1 MFGLTSLGL
10 VHTGTAVVSLVAGYA
25 MVIGKGRISVQMPLA
40 KVYIWGTALTSL
52 TGFGIFQHGGF
63 NIAHALGILTLLVLG
78 LAVAAGH
85 GRLFGRHGAYV
96 ETLGFSAT
104 LFFHMVP
111 GITETFTRL
120 PRQAPLLS
128 GPDDP
133 SLQKVIGVVFLVFV
147 LGGLLQV
154 RQLRKGAAPL
164 RQPRLA

>member
-10 VHTGTAVVSLVAGYA
+10 VHTAIAMVSLVAGYA
-25 MVIGKGRISVQMPLA
+25 MVIAKGRISVRMPLA

-85 GRLFGRHGAYV
+85 LRLFGNYAAYV

-111 GITETFTRL
+111 GITETFTRF
-120 PRQAPLLS
+120 PREAPLFS
-128 GPDDP
+128 GPEDP
-133 SLQKVIGVVFLVFV
+133 SLQTLMAAVFLVFV
-147 LGGLLQV
+147 LGGLVQV
-154 RQLRKGAAPL
+154 RQLRRGGAAL